1 MWKKIV
7 ALALGILLVTS
18 PVIADEFGAGGLY
31 VTGHSED
38 KTYSVEN
45 DGYGGMLHFDK
56 DMDWTKTFSE
66 NSAVGIDPGMAYFF
80 LRWDKDVEKSET
92 VKNRFEGC
100 PNIRGCETVLTDV
113 PVDNPGWKEFTTTKK
128 WSEEETVNSHI
139 LAATLKPYWELYK
152 KFRVFGV
159 AGAGYEFA
167 DDENN
172 APVVLA
178 GVGMQYMF
186 TDSFGT
192 SLGHYKIWSDPTDD
206 YRRFDTT
213 VLSLDWRF

>member
-7 ALALGILLVTS
+7 ALALGIFLVTT
-18 PVIADEFGAGGLY
+18 PVIADEFGLGGGY

-38 KTYSVEN
+38 KSYSVEN

-56 DMDWTKTFSE
+56 DMDWRKDFSE
-66 NSAVGIDPGMAYFF
+66 NNAVGIDPGMAYFY
-80 LRWDKDVEKSET
+80 LRWDKDVDKEET
-92 VKNRFEGC
+92 KTGE
-100 PNIRGCETVLTDV
+100 LTDCR
-113 PVDNPGWKEFTTTKK
+113 NCRKHTTITV
-128 WSEEETVNSHI
+128 EETINSHI
-139 LAATLKPYWELYK
+139 LAATMKPYWELYK
-152 KFRVFGV
+152 KFRMFGV

-192 SLGHYKIWSDPTDD
+192 SLGHYKIWSDPTNN

-213 VLSLDWRF
+213 VLSLDFRF

>member
-66 NSAVGIDPGMAYFF
+66 NNTVGIDPGMAYFF

-92 VKNRFEGC
+92 KWEYEKGDICLPDHICTAR
-100 PNIRGCETVLTDV
+100 PQRAWL
-113 PVDNPGWKEFTTTKK
+113 TTKK

-139 LAATLKPYWELYK
+139 LAATMKPYWELYK

-206 YRRFDTT
+206 YRRFDST
-213 VLSLDWRF
+213 VLSIDFRF